1 MLSKILVPLD
11 GSDLSERALDY
22 ASQVVSPT
30 GEIILLTVVDVPDF
44 PIYTVY
50 PMPIA
55 TPEPDYPTVLSDIM
69 SASREYVEGIANHLR
84 LSGHRVKTIVEC
96 GEPAINIL
104 EQAENLNVDAIV
116 MSTHGRSGFSKWL
129 FGSVT
134 QKVLSAMPCPVIVV
148 PGTQRQIQADIAE
161 TNTVKA

>member
-11 GSDLSERALDY
+11 GSDLSEQALDY
-22 ASQVVSPT
+22 ARQVVSPT
-30 GEIILLTVVDVPDF
+30 GEIILLNVVNVPDF

-50 PMPIA
+50 PMPIS
-55 TPEPDYPTVLSDIM
+55 TPDPDYSTVLNDII
-69 SASREYVEGIANHLR
+69 SASREYVDKIANHLR
-84 LSGHRVKTIVEC
+84 LSGYRVKTVVES

-104 EQAENLNVDAIV
+104 DKATELDVDAIV

-134 QKVLSAMPCPVIVV
+134 QKVLSAMSCPVIVV
-148 PGTQRQIQADIAE
+148 PGAKYPHLASTVE
-161 TNTVKA
+161 TESIEA